1 MLSLWSLL
9 FGSLLQ
15 PAVAVDDGVLEQAA
29 TARS

>member
-9 FGSLLQ
+9 IASLMQ
-15 PAVAVDDGVLEQAA
+15 PAEAVEDGFLEQAA